1 MSRKACIETA
11 RDSTNFVNC
20 YNYHSVQDDNRQHI
34 VSDEE
39 LNAKFQQFIRRYEIN
54 NAFAEKLR
62 SLKGYEIVF
71 ICDDSASMNTELSD
85 VSGPYDTAPTRWDEL
100 KRTVSIVVDL
110 ASTLDPDGVDVY
122 FLNREPIYHVR
133 SSDELEIMFA
143 LPPEGATPVVRVFRQ
158 ILRDKKA
165 QIQERNLLILLAT
178 DGAPTDD
185 YGNLKVQE
193 LRQFLLSERKPT
205 KRIPV
210 TIIACTDDKEA
221 MSYLNDWD
229 TTIPNLD
236 VVDDY
241 KNEKQEI
248 LKCQGKSFPFSYGDY
263 VVKILMG
270 GVDSWFDELDE
281 KKVSTDA
288 FEGTRSGTT
297 DYSKR

>member
-1 MSRKACIETA
+1 MI
-11 RDSTNFVNC
+11 
-20 YNYHSVQDDNRQHI
+20 
-34 VSDEE
+34 
-39 LNAKFQQFIRRYEIN
+39 L
-54 NAFAEKLR
+54 
-62 SLKGYEIVF
+62 
-71 ICDDSASMNTELSD
+71 
-85 VSGPYDTAPTRWDEL
+85 
-100 KRTVSIVVDL
+100 
-110 ASTLDPDGVDVY
+110 
-122 FLNREPIYHVR
+122 
-133 SSDELEIMFA
+133 
-143 LPPEGATPVVRVFRQ
+143 GATPVVRVFRQ

-210 TIIACTDDKEA
+210 TIIACTDDNEA

-288 FEGTRSGTT
+288 FEGARSGTT